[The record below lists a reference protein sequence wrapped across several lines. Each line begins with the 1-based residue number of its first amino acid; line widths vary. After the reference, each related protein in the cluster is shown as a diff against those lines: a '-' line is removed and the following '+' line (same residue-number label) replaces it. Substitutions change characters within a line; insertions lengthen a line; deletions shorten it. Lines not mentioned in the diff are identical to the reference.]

1 MKIKL
6 LCYNIARLK
15 QIIVDFS
22 MVKAFNF
29 LICFL
34 AAVFI
39 FPNLLLAA
47 MTSNNYQIWQDA
59 LSVGGGEDQASS
71 NYSLKDT
78 LGELGLGDSSSTNNG
93 LKPGFRSAE
102 FYSGQAVLSFSVTP
116 SSMEFG
122 ALDKFS
128 TAVGTLVLSVTTN
141 SYTGVSVTYG
151 GNTLTCSACSGIN
164 TISAIGAGGASSNVG
179 TSQFGFN
186 AILTSGTSPTASVV
200 SPYNTAGQY
209 AFNSGDEIISS
220 SAPINE
226 TTFNLNFITNISG
239 QEKDGTY
246 TTNITY
252 TATAN
257 F

>member
-1 MKIKL
+1 MAKF
-6 LCYNIARLK
+6 
-15 QIIVDFS
+15 V
-22 MVKAFNF
+22 NF

-34 AAVFI
+34 VAIFI
-39 FPNLLLAA
+39 FSPIVQAA
-47 MTSNNYQIWQDA
+47 MTSSNYQIWQDA

-102 FYSGQAVLSFSVTP
+102 FYSGQALLSFSVTP

-122 ALDKFS
+122 SLDKRS

-141 SYTGVSVTYG
+141 SYSGVSVTYG
-151 GNTLTCSACSGIN
+151 GNTLTCSTCSGTN
-164 TISAIGAGGASSNVG
+164 TISAIGTGGASSAVG

-186 AILTSGTSPTASVV
+186 AIFTSGTSPTASAV
-200 SPYNTAGQY
+200 SPYNNSGLY
-209 AFNSGDEIISS
+209 AFNSGDEIISA

-246 TTNITY
+246 TTTLTY